1 MDYKYATSDLNRR
14 HELKVMHMAFPG
26 ITNVRIATKEQDIS
40 GYDYALTHPRIPQ
53 ELFID
58 VKRARAGRKRYWK
71 NDIPDVTIELVN
83 NGLKGTIG
91 WSLDTSKMT
100 DAYLF
105 LWDDDLDSYAV
116 MEAKALWRAVKK
128 HKGHWCEEYF
138 MDLIPTGARGVLG
151 TVVFLPV
158 DVLRD
163 AVANEQKLAKNV
175 IAT

>member
-1 MDYKYATSDLNRR
+1 MSTTYTLPSLTAPFVVPPTKANFAMDYKYATSDLNRR

-83 NGLKGTIG
+83 NGLKGTM
-91 WSLDTSKMT
+91 MT
-100 DAYLF
+100 TQNGMPS
-105 LWDDDLDSYAV
+105 WKRKHS
-116 MEAKALWRAVKK
+116 VK
-128 HKGHWCEEYF
+128 
-138 MDLIPTGARGVLG
+138 P
-151 TVVFLPV
+151 
-158 DVLRD
+158 
-163 AVANEQKLAKNV
+163 
-175 IAT
+175 